1 MEHTVAISSTLI
13 PLLLA
18 VIGFEGAVVA
28 WQVKRH
34 LDKNERDHDELFS
47 RTNEHA
53 RRLSV
58 MENEVDH
65 LNREGRR

>member
-1 MEHTVAISSTLI
+1 MEHTVAISTTLI

-18 VIGFEGAVVA
+18 VIGFEGAVMA

-34 LDKNERDHDELFS
+34 LDKHERDHDELFS
-47 RTNEHA
+47 RTNEHD

-58 MENEVDH
+58 MENEVEH